1 MFVLLITMSTT
12 LQPECLNISGKGD
25 GNENDEDCDEDDELC
40 EGVSFFYWEQW
51 TDTQGLKVSK
61 ALLVDFALRCI
72 LV

>member
-40 EGVSFFYWEQW
+40 EGVSFFIGS
-51 TDTQGLKVSK
+51 TRLIPKVSK
-61 ALLVDFALRCI
+61 FLRLCLWILL
-72 LV
+72 